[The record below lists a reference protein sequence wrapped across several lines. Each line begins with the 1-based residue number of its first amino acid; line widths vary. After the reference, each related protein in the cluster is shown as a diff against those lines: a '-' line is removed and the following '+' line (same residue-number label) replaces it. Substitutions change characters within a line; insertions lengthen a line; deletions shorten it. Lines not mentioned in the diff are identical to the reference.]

1 VAKKNLRK
9 IPKSIRE
16 EIAGLNVPELV
27 VGCTR
32 TYLRAE
38 IEAGALKHLGIALGP
53 DSVAVPSAVIPEAT
67 RGKYSRRNR
76 EGYVVIRRDLPKERN
91 EQPHD
96 VPSWGSKTST
106 HIVWLPHPRFPRDI
120 IAPTLA
126 EVEMA
131 CVSRDSNSDS
141 LVFSFR
147 VNEPLSPAQEDFDAK
162 LLANLNL
169 LQENIGQIG
178 IEPAK
183 TPLADYIKTLHVSW
197 EILPPGTREE
207 AIERVFSGRQ
217 GTSEERQKVGDR
229 YDFFLSLG
237 ATRQIRGLSG
247 FHRYFGAL
255 LPSGIALFENIHYG
269 NAIYV
274 FFSGWER
281 MSRMSRTA
289 LMTGRHG
296 IDFSRIQHR
305 SGWQDTVRR
314 VLADAEKRLG

>member
-1 VAKKNLRK
+1 MAKKNLRK
-9 IPKSIRE
+9 IPERIRE
-16 EIAGLNVPELV
+16 GIERLHVSELV

-32 TYLRAE
+32 TYLRSE

-53 DSVAVPSAVIPEAT
+53 EGVVVPTAVIPEAT

-76 EGYVVIRRDLPKERN
+76 DGYLVIRRDLPKERN

-96 VPSWGSKTST
+96 VPSWGSKTNT
-106 HIVWLPHPRFPRDI
+106 HTVWLPHPRFPRDMV
-120 IAPTLA
+120 APTLA

-141 LVFSFR
+141 VLLSFR
-147 VNEPLSPAQEDFDAK
+147 VNEPLSPKQEGFDAK

-169 LQENIGQIG
+169 LQENIGHVG
-178 IEPAK
+178 VEPAK
-183 TPLADYIKTLHVSW
+183 TPLADYIKTLYVSW

-207 AIERVFSGRQ
+207 AIERVFLGKQ
-217 GTSEERQKVGDR
+217 GTPEERQTVGER
-229 YDFFLSLG
+229 FDFFHSLG
-237 ATRQIRGLSG
+237 AVSQIRGLSG

-255 LPSGIALFENIHYG
+255 LPSGIAIFENIHYG
-269 NAIYV
+269 NAIYI

-281 MSRMSRTA
+281 MSQMSRID
-289 LMTGRHG
+289 LLTGRHG

-305 SGWQDTVRR
+305 GGWQDTARR
-314 VLADAEKRLG
+314 VIADAEKRLG